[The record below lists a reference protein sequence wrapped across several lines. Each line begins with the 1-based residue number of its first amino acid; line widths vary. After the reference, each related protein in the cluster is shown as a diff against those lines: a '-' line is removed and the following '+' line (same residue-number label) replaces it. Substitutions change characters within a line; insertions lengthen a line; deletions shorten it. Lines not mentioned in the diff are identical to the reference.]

1 MIVVIGS
8 QNVVTAMNCHSTN
21 FDVAV
26 VNAVV
31 ATAVK
36 VVAVVVDAVAV
47 VVVEGVFLEHKLT

>member
-1 MIVVIGS
+1 
-8 QNVVTAMNCHSTN
+8 MNCHSTN

>member
-1 MIVVIGS
+1 
-8 QNVVTAMNCHSTN
+8 MNCHSTN
-21 FDVAV
+21 FDIAV

-36 VVAVVVDAVAV
+36 VVVDAVAV

>member
-1 MIVVIGS
+1 MK
-8 QNVVTAMNCHSTN
+8 CHSTN